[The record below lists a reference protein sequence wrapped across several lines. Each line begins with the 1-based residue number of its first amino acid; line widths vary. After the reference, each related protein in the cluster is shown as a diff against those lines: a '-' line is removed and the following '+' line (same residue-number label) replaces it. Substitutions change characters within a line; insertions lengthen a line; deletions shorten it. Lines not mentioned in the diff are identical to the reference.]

1 MAGSKLPW
9 LVAGAAVVASVVI
22 VLATRSGGVG
32 HHPTPRPGITGA
44 KVLPAATFGGD
55 ERLVRA
61 YTAARTM
68 PEVFDGLYCYCHC
81 KEDMGHVSLLT
92 CYESEHA
99 ASCDI
104 CLAEAQMAAELHG
117 RGATLD
123 DIRRAIDARFKT

>member
-1 MAGSKLPW
+1 MAKLKLPW
-9 LVAGAAVVASVVI
+9 VVAGVAVAATAVVLVA
-22 VLATRSGGVG
+22 TRGGG
-32 HHPTPRPGITGA
+32 GRHPAPRAGITGA
-44 KVLPAATFGGD
+44 RVLPASTFGED

-61 YTAARTM
+61 YTAARAM

-104 CLAEAQMAAELHG
+104 CLAEAAMAAEMHG
-117 RGATLD
+117 QGASLED
-123 DIRRAIDARFKT
+123 NRRAIDARFKT